1 MILVKIV
8 AMAAGYAG
16 PLRMRAAP
24 GHNGGVP
31 EHYTIEEA
39 ESLLPEVAEHIERLG
54 PLQRRA
60 ASSLSGSRQRAKRNG
75 HRGGLDAALAGEMGA
90 LLTWFEERHLLV
102 KGVAPPLVDFPAEYG
117 GREVLLCWTE
127 GEEHIG
133 WYHLPE
139 AGFAGRRPV
148 AELAG

>member
-1 MILVKIV
+1 
-8 AMAAGYAG
+8 
-16 PLRMRAAP
+16 MRARS

-39 ESLLPEVAEHIERLG
+39 DALLPEVAERMERLG
-54 PLQRRA
+54 ALQRRA
-60 ASSLSGSRQRAKRNG
+60 ATGLAGDRRRARRNG
-75 HRGGLDAALAGEMGA
+75 HRGGLDASLAGEMGA

-102 KGVAPPLVDFPAEYG
+102 KGVAPPLVDFPAEYD

-127 GEEHIG
+127 GEERIG
-133 WYHLPE
+133 WYHTAE

-148 AELAG
+148 EELRD